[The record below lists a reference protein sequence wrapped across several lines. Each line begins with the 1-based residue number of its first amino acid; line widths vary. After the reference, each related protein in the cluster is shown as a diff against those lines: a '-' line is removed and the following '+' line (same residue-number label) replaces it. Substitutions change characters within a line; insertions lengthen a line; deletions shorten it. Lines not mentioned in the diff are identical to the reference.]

1 MIGRVVST
9 KMQKTAAVLIEG
21 KKTHPLYKKTYVWS
35 KKYLVHDEMG
45 AKLGDVVSIA
55 PTRPISKRK
64 HFKIIKILGK
74 DEVAL
79 GEAAMKRVE
88 EEAIAEVMPEEKVE
102 AELSA
107 VSDKQSLPISQS
119 SAKSEE
125 SKATK
130 TKEPKAAKEKKVE
143 SKGKEKSESRKL
155 KTESE

>member
-1 MIGRVVST
+1 MIGRVVSA
-9 KMQKTAAVLIEG
+9 KMQKTAVVLIEG

-35 KKYLVHDEMG
+35 KKYLAHDEMG
-45 AKLGDVVSIA
+45 AKLGDVVNIA

-79 GEAAMKRVE
+79 GEAAMKKVE
-88 EEAIAEVMPEEKVE
+88 EEAIAEVMPVE

-107 VSDKQSLPISQS
+107 VSDQL
-119 SAKSEE
+119 SAEPEE
-125 SKATK
+125 AK
-130 TKEPKAAKEKKVE
+130 TKEPTRPSEGGKSEKEKKI
-143 SKGKEKSESRKL
+143 KKTIKEKSDSRKL